1 MAYTKQ
7 TFTSGQILKASDL
20 NTMSEGITTKQDKL
34 VSGTNLK
41 TINGQSLLGG
51 GNITVEGGGD
61 TIISGGT
68 LGAKYA
74 GLYGKKISFL
84 GDSITTF
91 NGYIPSGYAHFYPR
105 NNITSVE
112 KTWWWQFTK
121 TCGLDIL
128 VNASWSGS
136 CVTTSRNGSSSSN
149 STSAAMGCSNK
160 RIADLAKD
168 GITPDI
174 VICFIGANDFGDN
187 VALGSWD
194 GGELPAEGKIS
205 TFSEAYALMVS
216 KVMKTYPNAEVFVC
230 TLLEATGS
238 YNGMDDVKTGTYPM
252 AFTRDGATVTLH
264 DYNQKIRKI
273 AEALGAN
280 VLDMHSCGI
289 TYFNA
294 GSMLGDTLHP
304 NSSGAALM
312 AKKALSELYSKSI
325 YMHPLG
331 VASEPE
337 NVYYTVT
344 YKYVDTTGATISPD
358 TTKRVLS
365 GTIISLTTANA
376 PNIMGFTPKSVS
388 PTSVTVSK
396 NTTITFTYE
405 ADAETVFHTVT
416 YNYVNSK
423 GIAIKDPTTQ
433 RVAEGS
439 SINLTTSL
447 APSVDGYRVSSVS
460 PSGTQMISGNLTV
473 TFTYNA
479 IVYRT
484 VTYNYVD
491 AEGHAVK
498 ESTTEQVESGT
509 SITLNTST
517 APIISGYSCTAVS
530 PSGPFVVVEN
540 LTVTYTY
547 QAVSEVWYVNTSNTT
562 IRNNPSKPQ
571 AGSFA
576 YSNSTTLNACIGVP
590 INAIRL
596 YVNNAGTMSYGKC
609 SSTSYKKLGDIT
621 LDNPSNTEAQV
632 YTIPT
637 VTLSDGER
645 LWFQDAD
652 DTAKWW
658 YGSNQ
663 ASNALGYFAAKIS
676 TSNPRGEDVSE
687 NLSIDIGYIN
697 QPDVVKHTVT
707 YEYVNESGESIKDST
722 SEQIADGTSITTN
735 ISNAP
740 AIAGYIVVSVSPSG
754 TIAVSENVTI
764 TYTYKAVT
772 ETWYVNASTKT
783 SRTGRANPIYGSF
796 AYRHTDTINACI
808 GVPINSLRMFVATAG
823 VMSYGKVSSTAYETL
838 GTINLVNPSNT
849 TLQTYKINEV
859 VLSEGERLWFTAPTD
874 TGMFHYGQRTNSA
887 YPQGAFNVKVSA
899 TNLGGNDDPSGGA
912 IENLS
917 IDIGYVR

>member
-20 NTMSEGITTKQDKL
+20 NTMSQGIVDKQDKL
-34 VSGTNLK
+34 VSGTSIK
-41 TINGQSLLGG
+41 TINGQTLLGE
-51 GNITVEGGGD
+51 GNIAIEGGGD

-91 NGYIPSGYAHFYPR
+91 NGYNPNGYAHFYPR

-136 CVTTSRNGSSSSN
+136 CVTTSRNNSSSEN
-149 STSAAMGCSNK
+149 STSAAMGCSDK

-168 GITPDI
+168 GVTPDI

-252 AFTRDGATVTLH
+252 AFTRDGVTVTLH

-337 NVYYTVT
+337 DVYYTVT

-365 GTIISLTTANA
+365 GTSISLTTANA

-416 YNYVNSK
+416 YNYVNSE

-460 PSGTQMISGNLTV
+460 PSGIQTISGNLTV
-473 TFTYNA
+473 TYTYSA
-479 IVYRT
+479 VVYRT

-517 APIISGYSCTAVS
+517 APIISGYTCTAVS
-530 PSGPFVVVEN
+530 PFGPFVIVDN

-547 QAVSEVWYVNTSNTT
+547 QAVSEVWYVENADKTS
-562 IRNNPSKPQ
+562 RSAGANPAY
-571 AGSFA
+571 AGFA
-576 YSNSTTLNACIGVP
+576 YTNSETINACVGVP
-590 INAIRL
+590 INAIRM
-596 YVNNAGTMSYGKC
+596 YV
-609 SSTSYKKLGDIT
+609 
-621 LDNPSNTEAQV
+621 
-632 YTIPT
+632 
-637 VTLSDGER
+637 
-645 LWFQDAD
+645 
-652 DTAKWW
+652 
-658 YGSNQ
+658 
-663 ASNALGYFAAKIS
+663 
-676 TSNPRGEDVSE
+676 
-687 NLSIDIGYIN
+687 
-697 QPDVVKHTVT
+697 H
-707 YEYVNESGESIKDST
+707 
-722 SEQIADGTSITTN
+722 
-735 ISNAP
+735 
-740 AIAGYIVVSVSPSG
+740 
-754 TIAVSENVTI
+754 
-764 TYTYKAVT
+764 
-772 ETWYVNASTKT
+772 
-783 SRTGRANPIYGSF
+783 
-796 AYRHTDTINACI
+796 
-808 GVPINSLRMFVATAG
+808 TAG
-823 VMSYGKVSSTAYETL
+823 VMSYGKCSSSSYEKLGELTL
-838 GTINLVNPSNT
+838 SNPSNT
-849 TLQTYKINEV
+849 EAQTYTIPEV
-859 VLSEGERLWFTAPTD
+859 TLNEGERLWFGATSDNGLFYYGKSQSSNALGYFI
-874 TGMFHYGQRTNSA
+874 TGIKSSTPA
-887 YPQGAFNVKVSA
+887 
-899 TNLGGNDDPSGGA
+899 GGA
-912 IENLS
+912 TANENLS
-917 IDIGYVR
+917 IDIGYVG

>member
-20 NTMSEGITTKQDKL
+20 NTMSQGIVDKQDKL
-34 VSGTNLK
+34 VSGTTLK
-41 TINGQSLLGG
+41 TINGQTLLGS
-51 GNITVEGGGD
+51 GNIAIEGGGD

-91 NGYIPSGYAHFYPR
+91 NGYIPSGYAYFYPR

-136 CVTTSRNGSSSSN
+136 CVTTSRNGSSSEN

-168 GITPDI
+168 GVTPDI

-252 AFTRDGATVTLH
+252 AFTRDGVTVTLH

-325 YMHPLG
+325 YRHPLG

-337 NVYYTVT
+337 DVYYTVT
-344 YKYVDTTGATISPD
+344 YKHVDTTGATISPD

-416 YNYVNSK
+416 YKYVNSE

-439 SINLTTSL
+439 LINLTTSL

-460 PSGTQMISGNLTV
+460 PSGTQTISGNLTV
-473 TFTYNA
+473 TYTYSA
-479 IVYRT
+479 IVYHT

-491 AEGHAVK
+491 AEGHSVK

-517 APIISGYSCTAVS
+517 APIISGYNCTAVS
-530 PSGPFVVVEN
+530 PFGPFVIVEN

-547 QAVSEVWYVNTSNTT
+547 QAESEVWYVENADKTS
-562 IRNNPSKPQ
+562 RNKPSRPEL
-571 AGSFA
+571 GGFA
-576 YSNSTTLNACIGVP
+576 YTNSTTLNACIGVP

-609 SSTSYKKLGDIT
+609 SSTSYQKLGDIT

-652 DTAKWW
+652 DTGKWW
-658 YGSNQ
+658 FGSMQ
-663 ASNALGYFAAKIS
+663 ASNALGHFTTYIS
-676 TSNPRGEDVSE
+676 TSNPSGKQNVSE

-707 YEYVNESGESIKDST
+707 YEYVNESGKSIKDST
-722 SEQIADGTSITTN
+722 SEQIAEGTSITTN

-772 ETWYVNASTKT
+772 ETWYVENADKT
-783 SRTGRANPIYGSF
+783 SRSAGITPAYGGF
-796 AYRHTDTINACI
+796 AYTNSEVINACV
-808 GVPINSLRMFVATAG
+808 GVPINAIRMYVHTAG
-823 VMSYGKVSSTAYETL
+823 VMSYGKCSSSSYEKLGELTL
-838 GTINLVNPSNT
+838 SNPSNT
-849 TLQTYKINEV
+849 EAQTYTIPEV
-859 VLSEGERLWFTAPTD
+859 TLNEGERLWFCATSD
-874 TGMFHYGQRTNSA
+874 TGRFYYGKNQSSNALGYLVIGIKSSA
-887 YPQGAFNVKVSA
+887 PA
-899 TNLGGNDDPSGGA
+899 GGA
-912 IENLS
+912 TTNENLA
-917 IDIGYVR
+917 IDIGYVK